1 MYAVKREGE
10 GEGEESS
17 WPYPRRRRAR
27 EDEALTKQLLI
38 SLHKDEAEK
47 RMLMLTLKRANIT
60 RPVVDPRA
68 VSQLFFFF
76 LRAANHETCNPPPV
90 YCFFC
95 GFVVCRFRLFEGM
108 CHFSFRG
115 GCFSLIPVR
124 LIHYLWYCTMG
135 WLWVWCGG
143 WGEAGIT
150 DLYTSGLSG
159 FSNRYIFK
167 LSLSCE

>member
-76 LRAANHETCNPPPV
+76 CAQPITKHATPPLYIAFSV
-90 YCFFC
+90 ALW
-95 GFVVCRFRLFEGM
+95 FVDFVC
-108 CHFSFRG
+108 SRG
-115 GCFSLIPVR
+115 CVISALGVDVS
-124 LIHYLWYCTMG
+124 
-135 WLWVWCGG
+135 
-143 WGEAGIT
+143 A
-150 DLYTSGLSG
+150 
-159 FSNRYIFK
+159 
-167 LSLSCE
+167 